1 MDCVYEN
8 THTNTLFVMM
18 APLRCPIKE
27 KYGPSPTNSVGRGH
41 QIKVDK
47 MSITPDDIQK
57 IALLSRLKVDENKVE
72 KLSGDINN
80 ILGLV
85 DQLQQANTDGVAPMA
100 HPLDAVQT
108 LRADQVTETNQ
119 REKYQSNAPAVED
132 GLFLVPKVIE

>member
-1 MDCVYEN
+1 
-8 THTNTLFVMM
+8 
-18 APLRCPIKE
+18 
-27 KYGPSPTNSVGRGH
+27 
-41 QIKVDK
+41 
-47 MSITPDDIQK
+47 MSISPDDIQK
-57 IALLSRLKVDENKVE
+57 IARLSRLQIEDDKVE

-85 DQLQQANTDGVAPMA
+85 DQLQQADTSNVAPMA

-119 REKYQSNAPAVED
+119 RDKYQRVAPATED